1 MPPTKKKKVTGR
13 KRGAVVPRA
22 LPAVLPKRAPR
33 RARAAVSKA
42 KKKAQELA
50 DREVKLSHVGAGVAG
65 AGASMLTS
73 SWLADREWL
82 DWISPEWQ
90 SVVLTG
96 LGATGSYVAYRH
108 DKPHLSW
115 GLGGWAAGT
124 AYFGG
129 ISALSR
135 AEYQKEVKQLAAV
148 SSAQKP
154 DKPRN
159 AYAYAYDDDDDDD
172 EPRNG
177 FDQDDYEEAR
187 NAEIHELAESRIRE
201 LEEELAEARARLTP
215 ETELIA
221 A

>member
-1 MPPTKKKKVTGR
+1 MPRTKKKKAPGR

-22 LPAVLPKRAPR
+22 LPAVMPQRASRRVPQ

-42 KKKAQELA
+42 KQKAKALA
-50 DREVKLSHVGAGVAG
+50 TREVQLSHVGAGVAG
-65 AGASMLTS
+65 AGVSMLTS

-82 DWISPEWQ
+82 DWISPAWQ
-90 SVVLTG
+90 SVVMTG
-96 LGATGSYVAYRH
+96 LGATGSYVAYRQ

-129 ISALSR
+129 ISALSS
-135 AEYQKEVKQLAAV
+135 AEYQKEVAQLAAA
-148 SSAQKP
+148 SSAQNP
-154 DKPRN
+154 EKPRN
-159 AYAYAYDDDDDDD
+159 AHDDDHD

-177 FDQDDYEEAR
+177 FDADDYEEAR
-187 NAEIHELAESRIRE
+187 DAEIHELAERRIRE
-201 LEEELAEARARLTP
+201 LEDELAEARARLTA

>member
-1 MPPTKKKKVTGR
+1 MPPTKKKKVTAR

-22 LPAVLPKRAPR
+22 LPAVIPKRAPS
-33 RARAAVSKA
+33 RARAAASKV
-42 KKKAQELA
+42 KQKAQELA

-65 AGASMLTS
+65 AGVSMVTS

-96 LGATGSYVAYRH
+96 LGATGSYAAYRY

-115 GLGGWAAGT
+115 ALGGWAAGT

-135 AEYQKEVKQLAAV
+135 AEYQKDVKQLAAA

-159 AYAYAYDDDDDDD
+159 AYDDHDD

-177 FDQDDYEEAR
+177 FDADDYDAAR
-187 NAEIHELAESRIRE
+187 NAEIHELAEERIRE
-201 LEEELAEARARLTP
+201 LEDELAEARARLTP